1 MGRSPVLETGAGEVG
16 YHLVASGT
24 PYVDLVLDD
33 VGLDERRLCQ
43 LLCAVGVAGEE
54 PCGPQSND
62 ETHLK
67 CSRSAARASREK
79 CSRNLGPASGAAV
92 CLGDGSTVIDGL
104 SLIHI

>member
-16 YHLVASGT
+16 HHLVASGT
-24 PYVDLVLDD
+24 SYVDLVVDQTAPRISERSRVVDLVPDD

-67 CSRSAARASREK
+67 CSRSAARASRAK
-79 CSRNLGPASGAAV
+79 CSRNLG
-92 CLGDGSTVIDGL
+92 
-104 SLIHI
+104 H